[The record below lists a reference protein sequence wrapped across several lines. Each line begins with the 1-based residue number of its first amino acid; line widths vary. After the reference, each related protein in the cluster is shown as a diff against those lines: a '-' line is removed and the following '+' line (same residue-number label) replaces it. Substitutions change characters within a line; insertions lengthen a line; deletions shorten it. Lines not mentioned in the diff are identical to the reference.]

1 MSKNHTIASISV
13 SASASNNNINNNN
26 SNNAEGLKG
35 LIIAGHDGAKDYGAG
50 EYGLTFGFNWGEY
63 NIFVSRTYGMWLV
76 SLYKNYKSEWT
87 SEGRKISY
95 DAQILDRR
103 LGDYARGKRW
113 SMSLAENMAKFIL
126 DAIANYEDEQQ
137 ERIADA
143 MSDLVAEAQDTFDNY
158 VMDLQTIADNY
169 GALETA
175 LDYYAAKQIA
185 ERIKDLGESLLSD
198 LGAISGCEMCE
209 EDGYWFD
216 TAEFERWAG
225 GYTFDHIDEIEN
237 LIDTLDYYIT
247 DAPLGFDKDTLDF
260 ELGGYEDETSF
271 LGLVT
276 DYPCYLWD
284 ELRDFIS
291 TRYHYAYCA

>member
-1 MSKNHTIASISV
+1 MANNISL
-13 SASASNNNINNNN
+13 SASRKAVAAEITKSFCGVSSETINNN
-26 SNNAEGLKG
+26 SNNVEGLKG
-35 LIIAGHDGAKDYGAG
+35 LILAGHDGAKDYGAG

-126 DAIANYEDEQQ
+126 DAIADYEQ
-137 ERIADA
+137 EREQDVMGEILAA
-143 MSDLVAEAQDTFDNY
+143 AQDTFDDY
-158 VMDLQTIADNY
+158 VMDLQSIADNY

-198 LGAISGCEMCE
+198 LGDACGCTMCE
-209 EDGYWFD
+209 EDGYWFT

-225 GYTFDHIDEIEN
+225 GYTFDHIDEIDS

-247 DAPLGFDKDTLDF
+247 DAPLGLD
-260 ELGGYEDETSF
+260 DEQVGENYDGF
-271 LGLVT
+271 FA
-276 DYPCYLWD
+276 YPHYLWD
-284 ELRDFIS
+284 DMKYFALTWMNYGPCTMPF
-291 TRYHYAYCA
+291 

>member
-13 SASASNNNINNNN
+13 SASASINNINNN
-26 SNNAEGLKG
+26 SNKAEGLKG

-103 LGDYARGKRW
+103 LGEYAKGKKW
-113 SMSLAENMAKFIL
+113 SKSLAENMAKFIL
-126 DAIANYEDEQQ
+126 DAIANYEQDEQ

-143 MSDLVAEAQDTFDNY
+143 MSDLVAEAQETFDTL
-158 VMDLQTIADNY
+158 VTDLESIAPTY
-169 GALETA
+169 GELKTA
-175 LDYYAAKQIA
+175 LDYYAAKQIVEKIA
-185 ERIKDLGESLLSD
+185 ELGESLLSD
-198 LGAISGCEMCE
+198 LGAISGCTMRE
-209 EDGYWFD
+209 EDGYWFN

-225 GYTFDHIDEIEN
+225 GYTFDHIDETED
-237 LIDTLDYYIT
+237 LISTLDCYMT
-247 DAPLGFDKDTLDF
+247 EVPLGLDDEQEID
-260 ELGGYEDETSF
+260 EL
-271 LGLVT
+271 T
-276 DYPCYLWD
+276 DYPHYLWQD
-284 ELRDFIS
+284 MKCFALTWMNYGPCTMPF
-291 TRYHYAYCA
+291 